1 MLPSGQVERY
11 EIIAELASGGM
22 GTVYLARQHGAFGFR
37 RTVAIKSMHPQL
49 AKDDEFRSMFLDEA
63 HLTAKIRHPNVVSML
78 DVVYASNKLLLV
90 MEFVDGVAL
99 STLLDRAIMAGER
112 LPATVAVAIAIDAL
126 NGLHAAHELADE
138 GRSLAVVHRD
148 VSPANLLVG
157 SDGLTRVLDFG
168 IAKANDRRT
177 QTRTG
182 EVKGKLAYMSPE
194 QLHGQEV
201 DRRTDIYA
209 TGVVLWEA
217 LAGRRLFDAPN
228 QGALSLKVTEGLV
241 DPVSLYAAEEI
252 PEALDGALLKALARD
267 PAERFATAEEMALA
281 LAAALSAAPHTEVK
295 KVVAG
300 LARDLLDAPSRLS
313 TPAEAKTIPDNSE
326 RAMLEEALT
335 DKIETRAWKKAS
347 SPSSPSTPSTP
358 STPSSSSPPSP
369 PSWRRLSPMTAAALG
384 IAGTL
389 FGVTGFMFLL
399 RTGPAAL
406 PPTAAP
412 SAEAPGVTAPPMPSA
427 IVASPTVLVPS
438 ASASTSTPTPAAR
451 PSTNGKRPPQVPSS
465 STAKAPDCNPS
476 FTVDDAG
483 RHYKPECFQ

>member
-1 MLPSGQVERY
+1 MSAVLPSGQVERY
-11 EIIAELASGGM
+11 EILAELASGGM
-22 GTVYLARQHGAFGFR
+22 GTVYLARQHGALGFR

-78 DVVYASNKLLLV
+78 DVVYAANKLLLV

-112 LPATVAVAIAIDAL
+112 IPATVAVAIAIDAL

-157 SDGLTRVLDFG
+157 GDGVTRVLDFG
-168 IAKANDRRT
+168 IAKANDRRS

-201 DRRTDIYA
+201 DRRTDVYA
-209 TGVVLWEA
+209 TAVVLWEA
-217 LAGRRLFDAPN
+217 LAGRPLFHAPN
-228 QGALSLKVTEGLV
+228 QGALSLKVSEGSV

-252 PEALDGALLKALARD
+252 PEALDQALLKALARD

-281 LAAALSAAPHTEVK
+281 LADAIAAAPHTEVK

-300 LARDLLDAPSRLS
+300 LARDLLDAPARLS
-313 TPAEAKTIPDNSE
+313 KPGVPPTFSDESA

-335 DKIETRAWKKAS
+335 DKVEASTREWKKPAR
-347 SPSSPSTPSTP
+347 
-358 STPSSSSPPSP
+358 
-369 PSWRRLSPMTAAALG
+369 RRLSPMTAAALG

-389 FGVTGFMFLL
+389 VGVTGVMFLL
-399 RTGPAAL
+399 GNGSAAE
-406 PPTAAP
+406 PRKAVP
-412 SAEAPGVTAPPMPSA
+412 SAEAPGVASPLAPSGVEPMPSA
-427 IVASPTVLVPS
+427 LVASPTVIVPW
-438 ASASTSTPTPAAR
+438 ASASTSPPIPAAR
-451 PSTNGKRPPQVPSS
+451 PSTNANRPTQVPSI